1 MQIENKRTDDELLAI
16 RCQLGEAAAFDALIA
31 RWHEPLWKYLRRL
44 TGNDDAAAESVQ
56 DVWLRVLRGIPRLRD
71 ASRLRAWI
79 FGIARRVVMDR
90 LRGKY
95 AEPVLVSADG
105 IDVEGSEPS
114 RELEDDLNILQ
125 EELERLPVMEREALV
140 LFYLKELS
148 LNEMSEV
155 LGIPVGTVK
164 SRLFRAR
171 STLRGQLESKGV
183 KR

>member
-1 MQIENKRTDDELLAI
+1 MQISNNRTDDELLAI

-44 TGNDDAAAESVQ
+44 TGDDNAAAESVQ

-90 LRGKY
+90 LRVKY
-95 AEPVLVSADG
+95 AEPVLVSTENV
-105 IDVEGSEPS
+105 DVEGSESS
-114 RELEDDLNILQ
+114 RELEDDLNVLQ
-125 EELERLPVMEREALV
+125 EELERLPVMERETLV
-140 LFYLKELS
+140 LFYLEELS

-171 STLRGQLESKGV
+171 NTLRGQLERKGV